1 MSFRLHQ
8 QGQVVGWDTTWLH
21 VCFDHHQVPVL
32 LRSHL
37 VRVLDSPGGRDE
49 RHEGFGVSV
58 RSVTRLLRQ
67 YGVGRFLAGR
77 QTADG
82 DVVQHHGCAVSH
94 GDDALRQVR

>member
-37 VRVLDSPGGRDE
+37 VRVLDSPGGSR
-49 RHEGFGVSV
+49 
-58 RSVTRLLRQ
+58 
-67 YGVGRFLAGR
+67 
-77 QTADG
+77 
-82 DVVQHHGCAVSH
+82 
-94 GDDALRQVR
+94 